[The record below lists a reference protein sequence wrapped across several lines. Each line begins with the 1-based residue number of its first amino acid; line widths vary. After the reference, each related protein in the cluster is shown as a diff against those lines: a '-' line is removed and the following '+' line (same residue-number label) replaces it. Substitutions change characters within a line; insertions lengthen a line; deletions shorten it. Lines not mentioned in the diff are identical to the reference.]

1 MNLLGS
7 ETFRKMPAYSYSALD
22 VSGIKKRGILSAQSE
37 REARK
42 LIKDLNLTPITVN
55 EAKGNLSN
63 LSKVK
68 HKDIVVMTRQLATL
82 LEANTSI
89 MDALKIT
96 ADQSNNK
103 NLVHIL
109 YNLREDIIQGKRLG
123 LSMKKYPGV
132 FSDTYT
138 SLVSA
143 GDSSGNLDVIFDK
156 LADYLEESA
165 SIRQKVLSAL
175 AYPFILIGFSVIVI
189 IALLAFVLPQV
200 IGQFIKAGA
209 ELPFITKALLALSN
223 NIVVIIFILLLL
235 FFTLSYFYKQFIKDP
250 EKHIIAHSKILSLPL
265 MGNFILTSEIER
277 FSSTMALLLESGTN
291 LDIALEE
298 ASKIFNNKYLSKLI
312 LDAKRDVME
321 GKDFIYSLKQT
332 NIFPDI
338 FIQLISSGYK
348 SGNLTK
354 MFHKVSHFLKSEIE
368 SRRAIFL
375 SLLEPL
381 VIIFMG
387 GFIMLIVLAI
397 LIPIMQMNTLSL
409 G

>member
-1 MNLLGS
+1 MS
-7 ETFRKMPAYSYSALD
+7 AYSYTALD
-22 VSGIKKRGILSAQSE
+22 ITGIKKKGVLSAQSE

-42 LIKDLNLTPITVN
+42 LIKGLNLTPISVQET
-55 EAKGNLSN
+55 KGNLSYF
-63 LSKVK
+63 SKVK
-68 HKDIVVMTRQLATL
+68 NKDIVIMTRQLATL

-96 ADQSNNK
+96 ADQSSNK

-123 LSMKKYPGV
+123 LSMKKYPAV

-143 GDSSGNLDVIFDK
+143 GDSSGNLDIIFDK

-165 SIRQKVLSAL
+165 SIRQKVISAL

-223 NIVVIIFILLLL
+223 NIVAIIAILLFI
-235 FFTLSYFYKQFIKDP
+235 FFGLSYLYKQYIKDP

-298 ASKIFNNKYLSKLI
+298 SSKIFNNRYLSKLI
-312 LDAKRDVME
+312 LDAKSDVME
-321 GKDFIYSLKQT
+321 GKDFIFTLKQA

-348 SGNLTK
+348 SGNLIK
-354 MFHKVSHFLKSEIE
+354 MFHKVSHFLKNEIE
-368 SRRAIFL
+368 SKRSVFL
-375 SLLEPL
+375 ALLEPL
-381 VIIFMG
+381 VIVFMG

>member
-1 MNLLGS
+1 MS
-7 ETFRKMPAYSYSALD
+7 AYSYTALD
-22 VSGIKKRGILSAQSE
+22 ITGIKKKGVLSAQSE

-42 LIKDLNLTPITVN
+42 LIKGLNLTPISVQET
-55 EAKGNLSN
+55 KGNLSYF
-63 LSKVK
+63 SKVK
-68 HKDIVVMTRQLATL
+68 NKDIVIMTRQLATL

-96 ADQSNNK
+96 ADQSSNK

-123 LSMKKYPGV
+123 LSMKKYPAV

-143 GDSSGNLDVIFDK
+143 GDSSGNLDIIFDK

-165 SIRQKVLSAL
+165 SIRQKVISAL

-223 NIVVIIFILLLL
+223 NIVAIIAILLFI
-235 FFTLSYFYKQFIKDP
+235 FFGLSFLYKQYIKDP

-298 ASKIFNNKYLSKLI
+298 SSKIFNNRYLSKLI
-312 LDAKRDVME
+312 LDAKSDVME
-321 GKDFIYSLKQT
+321 GKDFIFTLKQA

-348 SGNLTK
+348 SGNLIK
-354 MFHKVSHFLKSEIE
+354 MFHKVSHFLKNEIE
-368 SRRAIFL
+368 SKRSIFL

-381 VIIFMG
+381 VIVFMG